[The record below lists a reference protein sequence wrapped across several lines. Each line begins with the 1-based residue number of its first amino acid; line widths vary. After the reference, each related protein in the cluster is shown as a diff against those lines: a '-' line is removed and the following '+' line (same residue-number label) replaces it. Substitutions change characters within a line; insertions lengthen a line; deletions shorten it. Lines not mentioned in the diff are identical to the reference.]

1 MKAAPLILALASTAA
16 HAQFLTGN
24 ELYERMQSTGPKL
37 VNAQAYVM
45 GVADSELGVEWC
57 PPNSVT
63 VRQVFDLTSRVL
75 EALPERRHENAS
87 YFVSAA
93 IRNAW
98 PCKPKAKGSTL

>member
-1 MKAAPLILALASTAA
+1 MRAAALLLALAASSAQ
-16 HAQFLTGN
+16 AQFLTGN

-37 VNAQAYVM
+37 INAQAYVM

-57 PPNSVT
+57 PPSTVT

-75 EALPERRHENAS
+75 EALPEKRHENAS

-98 PCKPKAKGSTL
+98 PCKPKAKGTTL